1 MHSWPTATAGPS
13 HDDPVMARL
22 AMLLV
27 GIAAILPA
35 HAQDFQLHGYADLR
49 LVAAADDVG
58 FTQGGLGKTRY
69 GGNNDGAH
77 FAGGA
82 LTASWQIT
90 PALLGVADLR
100 YQPQDHSTTSL
111 IEAFMRYRPVSTD
124 AWRWSF
130 KVGEFFPPISLENEG
145 VGWTSLWTLTPSA
158 IDSWVGEELRT
169 IGGEFRVE
177 HRGDA
182 NTLEAAFAL
191 FSANDPAGE
200 ILAARGWSLSDLTSG
215 IGSRL
220 REPDVYAQLI
230 GVTPPRRYDPFIEI
244 DHRLGFYGDLTWRS
258 QEFGRATLLY
268 YDNRADPSAYHEFN
282 HGDEL
287 FAWRTHF
294 TSLGAQTGAG
304 NLVLIGQAIA
314 GTTEI
319 APPGFRSETHFF
331 SGYVLAGW
339 NLGAWRPALR
349 IDMFGTREDP
359 ASMPALSEH
368 GNAITLALNWRPL
381 DWLRLTGEAVR
392 VDSSRDQ
399 RVALGLVP
407 RQIDMQVQFNARV
420 LF

>member
-1 MHSWPTATAGPS
+1 ML
-13 HDDPVMARL
+13 RL
-22 AMLLV
+22 FILIVLI
-27 GIAAILPA
+27 GAILPQRLD
-35 HAQDFQLHGYADLR
+35 AQDFQVHGYADLR
-49 LVAAADDVG
+49 LTVAADEVS

-69 GGNNDGAH
+69 GGNDDCAH
-77 FAGGA
+77 FGGA
-82 LTASWQIT
+82 ALAASWQVT
-90 PALLGVADLR
+90 PALLAVADVR
-100 YQPQDHSTTSL
+100 YQPQAHSTTSL
-111 IEAFMRYRPVSTD
+111 VEAFARYRPVSTN

-130 KVGEFFPPISLENEG
+130 KAGEFFPPISLENEG

-220 REPDVYAQLI
+220 REPDVYAEQI

-244 DHRLGFYGDLTWRS
+244 DHRLGFYGDVTWRS
-258 QEFGRATLLY
+258 QQFGRATLLY
-268 YDNRADPSAYHEFN
+268 YDNRGDPSAYHRFN

-287 FAWRTHF
+287 FTWRTHF
-294 TSLGAQTGAG
+294 SSLGAQTDAG

-319 APPGFRSETHFF
+319 APPGFRGETHFF

-349 IDMFGTREDP
+349 VDVFGTREDP
-359 ASMPALSEH
+359 ASMPPLSEH
-368 GNAITLALNWRPL
+368 GNAVTLALNWRPL
-381 DWLRLTGEAVR
+381 DWLRLTGEVVR
-392 VDSSRDQ
+392 VDSSTDQ
-399 RVALGLVP
+399 RIALGLAP
-407 RQIDMQVQFNARV
+407 RQIDTQVQFNARV

>member
-1 MHSWPTATAGPS
+1 MHSWPTAIAGPS
-13 HDDPVMARL
+13 RDDPVMARL

-27 GIAAILPA
+27 CIVAMLPA

-49 LVAAADDVG
+49 LVAAADEVS
-58 FTQGGLGKTRY
+58 FTRGGLGKTRY

-100 YQPQDHSTTSL
+100 YQPPDHSTTSL

-130 KVGEFFPPISLENEG
+130 KAGEFFPPISLENEG

-200 ILAARGWSLSDLTSG
+200 ILAARGWSLSDRTSG

-230 GVTPPRRYDPFIEI
+230 GVTPRRYDPFIEI

-268 YDNRADPSAYHEFN
+268 YDNRADPSAYHHFN

-304 NLVLIGQAIA
+304 NLVLIGQAMA

-319 APPGFRSETHFF
+319 APLDFRSETHFF
-331 SGYVLAGW
+331 AGYVLAGW

-349 IDMFGTREDP
+349 VDLFGTREDP

-399 RVALGLVP
+399 RVALGLAP